1 MAEYCCVDCEH
12 AGCPQR
18 ARELI
23 RYSLHATCLMPDTD
37 GKSSALRNK
46 LNEVI
51 FFSPPFFCLV
61 VLCSPDMFSS
71 PSRLKRCVSPS
82 GPRMEVSGAM
92 ERMGPTW
99 TVGSCRPWPRRMRRS
114 TSTTRRLLEWV
125 CRCLT
130 AHPLPSFDG
139 CSCSPACRPQCVF
152 YSVKMKIVERTLKF

>member
-51 FFSPPFFCLV
+51 FFFPLFFVWWFSV
-61 VLCSPDMFSS
+61 VLTCS
-71 PSRLKRCVSPS
+71 
-82 GPRMEVSGAM
+82 
-92 ERMGPTW
+92 
-99 TVGSCRPWPRRMRRS
+99 
-114 TSTTRRLLEWV
+114 
-125 CRCLT
+125 
-130 AHPLPSFDG
+130 
-139 CSCSPACRPQCVF
+139 RPQAGWRGV
-152 YSVKMKIVERTLKF
+152 SAPVAREWRWVERWRGRGQHGLWAPAGHGRGGWGDRRPQRGDFWNGCVDVSLLTPSHHLMGAAAVLPVGHSVFFTL